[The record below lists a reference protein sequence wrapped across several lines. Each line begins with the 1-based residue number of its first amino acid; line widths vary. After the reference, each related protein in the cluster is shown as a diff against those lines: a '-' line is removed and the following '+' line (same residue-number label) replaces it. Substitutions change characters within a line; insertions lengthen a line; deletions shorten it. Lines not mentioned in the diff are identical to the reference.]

1 MSPQRNDCLRLLRAL
16 GLLWLALLAFG
27 AQHAGAAPPRI
38 AVLTTSPVPAGKF
51 EPLQAMARAHGMT
64 LGARYLE
71 RMSAQD
77 VAPFID
83 GAAMLILDAPRDHIV
98 TDMLA
103 RLGPLWTN
111 ARVPRLLIATDRF
124 EAHGVDAA
132 LGKRVHAYYVNGGR
146 ANFDAMMRTL
156 AAQQFRLRAAM
167 GEDSTIPAPVIF
179 PKAAYYHPRL
189 ASVVTE
195 SPDAA
200 LAVSGH
206 AGEPVIGVAIHQAY
220 VSGLDS
226 AFVDDLV
233 ARIEARGARAL
244 VFYSPVMDADGVLRM
259 AAPGG
264 KRITDVLVNGQ
275 IMLNAAGR
283 KAEFETLGIPVLQV
297 MPYRRGDAQ
306 DWARDPQGISLTDT
320 PFYLVQPELAG
331 VSDPM
336 LAAATSQKDGSIVSL
351 PAQLDAVADK
361 ALALARLQR
370 TPNADKRV
378 AVLFYNYPAGEK
390 NLSASFLNL
399 PRSLSSTLASL
410 HAAGYRTE
418 AANEALLQR
427 ELGALLAPFYR
438 EGQLGRLLDA
448 GRAAWMPMAQY
459 RRWYDAQPAGFRAE
473 VKARWGEPESS
484 AMATRRNGEAGFAI
498 PRLQLGN
505 VALMPV
511 PPRGERDEAAEKAL
525 YHSTRTPLNH
535 FYMAAYLW
543 AREGRDALVHYGT
556 HGTQEWTPGKERGL
570 SVTDQPYLVLGSVP
584 VIYPYIVDDVGEALQ
599 AKRRGRATIVS
610 HQTPPFKPAGL
621 HTDLSTLHDQLH
633 NYLQQDEGAV
643 KDTLRDDILARSDRL
658 HLLDDMGWP
667 RALAGAQFTGFL
679 DALHTHLHELA
690 GALQPYGLHTFG
702 ESQQPELRLYTVMA
716 MLGPAWLKRVFPQ
729 EPEELFALDY
739 RQLAQT
745 APYAMLRRYVNDG
758 APLASLAD
766 VRQREDMQRARTLYA
781 SLDAAPEGEAVLTAL
796 AGRYVLAGTGGDPVR
811 NPDALPTGRNLY
823 GFDPSKVPSREAWQA
838 GQAAAEAMIADWR
851 ARHGRWPAKLAFSL
865 WSVETMRH
873 QGMLEA
879 QALAAMGIRPQWD
892 GGGRVIGVEAIP
904 AAELKRPRVDVVL
917 SATGLYRD
925 HFPNLMKWLAEA
937 VRLAAAQP
945 EPDNAVAAGTRLV
958 RERLAQLKAQDMSA
972 ERIEALALTRIF
984 ASESGNYGTGLNDAT
999 LASDSFG
1006 SGKAADAKLAGL
1018 YLARMQYAYG
1028 PDEKTWGEKL
1038 PQLNLYAENLKGV
1051 EGALLARSSN
1061 LYGMLTTDDPF
1072 QYLGGIGLAVR
1083 HLTGKAPE
1091 LLISNLRDANHA
1103 RTETAASFL
1112 ATELRTR
1119 YFHPGWIEGMKA
1131 EGYSGALNMLD
1142 TVNNFWGWTAVAP
1155 EIVRDDQWTEF
1166 AEVYVKD
1173 KHKLGLDEWFE
1184 RNAPQAQA
1192 QVIERMMEAARK
1204 GYWKADPALL
1214 RTLAERWQTLAQRHD
1229 IRSDNRSFNRDVQ
1242 QQAGAA
1248 GAPGYGM
1255 QAPAAAPSGAPKPA
1269 APQAAT
1275 PPKPRQ
1281 QAEPQPRS
1289 PQPAPPAQ
1297 TQAVQ
1302 GMQLVERKPP
1312 AAAIVP
1318 VLSWLAAGIALGGA
1332 LLGGAIS
1339 ARRRGGVALL
1349 PEKHTKTH

>member
-1 MSPQRNDCLRLLRAL
+1 MSPQHKTKTRLIRAL
-16 GLLWLALLAFG
+16 CLLWLALFALGMQQAR
-27 AQHAGAAPPRI
+27 AEPKI

-64 LGARYLE
+64 LDARYLE
-71 RMSAQD
+71 RMRAQD

-83 GAAMLILDAPRDHIV
+83 GAALLILDAPRDHIV
-98 TDMLA
+98 TEMLA
-103 RLGPLWTN
+103 RLGPQWTS
-111 ARVPRLLIATDRF
+111 ARVPRLLLATDRF
-124 EAHGVDAA
+124 EAHGLDQA
-132 LGKRVHAYYVNGGR
+132 LGARLHAYYVNGGR

-156 AAQQFRLRAAM
+156 AAQQFRLRADN
-167 GEDSTIPAPVIF
+167 GIPAPVVF

-189 ASVVTE
+189 ASVVTV
-195 SPDAA
+195 SPDEA
-200 LAVSGH
+200 LKASGF
-206 AGEPVIGVAIHQAY
+206 AGAPVIGVAIHQAY

-226 AFVDDLV
+226 AFIDDLI

-244 VFYSPVMDADGVLRM
+244 AFYSPVMDADGVLRM

-264 KRITDVLVNGQ
+264 KRIVDVLINGQ

-297 MPYRRGDAQ
+297 MPYRKGDAQ
-306 DWARDPQGISLTDT
+306 DWERDPHGISLTDT

-336 LAAATSQKDGSIVSL
+336 LAAATSHKDGSIVSL

-361 ALALARLQR
+361 ALALTRLQR
-370 TPNADKRV
+370 TPNAGKRV
-378 AVLFYNYPAGEK
+378 AILFYNYPAGEK

-399 PRSLSSTLASL
+399 PRSLSSTLAAL

-418 AANEALLQR
+418 AADELTLQR

-438 EGQLGRLLDA
+438 GGQLGPMLDA
-448 GRAAWMPMAQY
+448 DRAAWMPMAQY
-459 RRWYDAQPAGFRAE
+459 RRWYDAQPAAFRAE
-473 VKARWGEPESS
+473 VSARWGEPEASPMS
-484 AMATRRNGEAGFAI
+484 IRRNGVAGFAI

-505 VALMPV
+505 VALIPV

-525 YHSTRTPLNH
+525 YHSTSTPLNH

-543 AREGRDALVHYGT
+543 AREGREALVHYGT

-599 AKRRGRATIVS
+599 ARRRGRATIVS

-621 HTDLSTLHDQLH
+621 HSDLSALHDQLH
-633 NYLQQDEGAV
+633 SYLQQDDGAV
-643 KDTLRDDILARSDRL
+643 KDALRDDILGRSARM

-667 RALAGAQFTGFL
+667 QARASAQFTQYL

-702 ESQQPELRLYTVMA
+702 QSQEPALRLYTVMA
-716 MLGPAWLKRVFPQ
+716 MLGQPWLKRVFPD

-739 RQLAQT
+739 RQLAQS
-745 APYAMLRRYVNDG
+745 APYAMLRRYAIDG
-758 APLASLAD
+758 APLDGLAD
-766 VRQREDMQRARTLYA
+766 PGQREDMQRARALYA
-781 SLDAAPEGEAVLTAL
+781 SLDATPESEAVLAAL

-823 GFDPSKVPSREAWQA
+823 GFDPSKLPSREAWQA
-838 GQAAAEAMIADWR
+838 GQAATEAMIADWR
-851 ARHGRWPAKLAFSL
+851 KRHGKWPAKLAFSL
-865 WSVETMRH
+865 WSVEAMRH

-879 QALAAMGIRPQWD
+879 QALAAMGIRPTWD
-892 GGGRVIGVEAIP
+892 SGGRVAGVEAIP

-925 HFPNLMKWLAEA
+925 HFPNLIKWLAEA

-945 EPDNAVAAGTRLV
+945 EPDNAVAAGTRAV
-958 RERLAQLKAQDMSA
+958 RARLAQIRESDMSP
-972 ERIEALALTRIF
+972 ERIESLALTRIF

-1006 SGKAADAKLAGL
+1006 SGKQADARLAGL
-1018 YLARMQYAYG
+1018 YLARMQYGYG
-1028 PDEKTWGEKL
+1028 PDEKSWGEKL

-1051 EGALLARSSN
+1051 QGALLARSSN

-1091 LLISNLRDANHA
+1091 LLISNLRDANNA

-1131 EGYSGALNMLD
+1131 EGYGGALNVLD

-1173 KHKLGLDEWFE
+1173 KHQLGLDEWFE
-1184 RNAPQAQA
+1184 KNAPQAQA
-1192 QVIERMMEAARK
+1192 QVIERMLEAARK

-1214 RTLAERWQTLAQRHD
+1214 KTLAERWQVLSQRHD
-1229 IRSDNRSFNRDVQ
+1229 IRSGNRSFKRYVQ
-1242 QQAGAA
+1242 QQAAVSGAA
-1248 GAPGYGM
+1248 GYGT
-1255 QAPAAAPSGAPKPA
+1255 QAPAAPPAGAPKA
-1269 APQAAT
+1269 AAAPPSPSAGTPPQAA
-1275 PPKPRQ
+1275 PRPEPK
-1281 QAEPQPRS
+1281 
-1289 PQPAPPAQ
+1289 PAPPSQ
-1297 TQAVQ
+1297 TMPVQ
-1302 GMQLVERKPP
+1302 GMQLVQRKPP
-1312 AAAIVP
+1312 AAALVP
-1318 VLSWLAAGIALGGA
+1318 VLSWLAAGIALAGA
-1332 LLGGAIS
+1332 VLGGAIS
-1339 ARRRGGVALL
+1339 ARRRAGAA
-1349 PEKHTKTH
+1349 PFFPQRTKTH

>member
-1 MSPQRNDCLRLLRAL
+1 MRLIRAL
-16 GLLWLALLAFG
+16 CLLWLALLALG
-27 AQHAGAAPPRI
+27 VQQARATPKI

-64 LGARYLE
+64 LDARYLE

-83 GAAMLILDAPRDHIV
+83 GAGLLILDAPRDHIV
-98 TDMLA
+98 TEMLA
-103 RLGPLWTN
+103 KLGPHWTS

-124 EAHGVDAA
+124 EVHGLDNA
-132 LGKRVHAYYVNGGR
+132 LGAKLHAYYVNGGR

-156 AAQQFRLRAAM
+156 AAQQFKLRADGA
-167 GEDSTIPAPVIF
+167 IPAPVAF

-195 SPDAA
+195 SPDEA
-200 LAVSGH
+200 LSASGH
-206 AGEPVIGVAIHQAY
+206 AGTPVIGVAIHQAY

-226 AFVDDLV
+226 AFIDDLI

-264 KRITDVLVNGQ
+264 KRIVDVLVNGQ

-297 MPYRRGDAQ
+297 MPYRKGDAQ
-306 DWARDPQGISLTDT
+306 DWERDPHGISLTDT

-336 LAAATSQKDGSIVSL
+336 LAAATSHKDGSIVSL

-361 ALALARLQR
+361 ALALTRLQR
-370 TPNADKRV
+370 TPNAGKRV
-378 AVLFYNYPAGEK
+378 AILFYNYPAGEK

-399 PRSLSSTLASL
+399 PRSLSSTLAAL

-418 AANEALLQR
+418 AAGELALQR
-427 ELGALLAPFYR
+427 DLGALLAPFYR
-438 EGQLGRLLDA
+438 DGQLGALLDA
-448 GRAAWMPMAQY
+448 DRAAWMPMAQY
-459 RRWYDAQPAGFRAE
+459 RRWYDAQPAAFRAE
-473 VKARWGEPESS
+473 VSARWGEPEASS
-484 AMATRRNGEAGFAI
+484 MAIRRNGVAGFAI

-511 PPRGERDEAAEKAL
+511 PPRGERGEAAEKAL
-525 YHSTRTPLNH
+525 YHSTKTPLNH

-543 AREGRDALVHYGT
+543 AREGREALVHYGT

-570 SVTDQPYLVLGSVP
+570 SVTDQPYMVLGSVP

-621 HTDLSTLHDQLH
+621 HTDLSALHDQLH
-633 NYLQQDEGAV
+633 NYLQQDDGAV
-643 KDTLRDDILARSDRL
+643 KDTLREDILKRSARM
-658 HLLDDMGWP
+658 HLFDDMGWP
-667 RALAGAQFTGFL
+667 QARASAQFTEYL

-702 ESQQPELRLYTVMA
+702 QSQDPELRLYTVMA
-716 MLGPAWLKRVFPQ
+716 MLGQSWLKRVFPD

-739 RQLAQT
+739 KQLARSE
-745 APYAMLRRYVNDG
+745 PYAMLRRYVIDG
-758 APLASLAD
+758 APLTGLSDA
-766 VRQREDMQRARTLYA
+766 RQRADMQRARTLYA
-781 SLDAAPEGEAVLTAL
+781 SLDAAPESEAILTAL

-838 GQAAAEAMIADWR
+838 GQAAADAMIADWR
-851 ARHGRWPAKLAFSL
+851 KRHGKWPAKLAFSL

-879 QALAAMGIRPQWD
+879 QALAAMGIRPKWD
-892 GGGRVIGVEAIP
+892 GGGRVVGVEAIP

-925 HFPNLMKWLAEA
+925 HFPNLIKWLAEA
-937 VRLAAAQP
+937 VKLAAAQP
-945 EPDNAVAAGTRLV
+945 EPDNAVAASTRAV
-958 RERLAQLKAQDMSA
+958 RERLAQLKAPEMNP
-972 ERIEALALTRIF
+972 ERIESLALTRIF

-1006 SGKAADAKLAGL
+1006 SGKQADAKLANL
-1018 YLARMQYAYG
+1018 YLSRMQYGYG
-1028 PDEKTWGEKL
+1028 PDETTWGEKL

-1091 LLISNLRDANHA
+1091 LLISNLRDANSA

-1184 RNAPQAQA
+1184 KHAPQAQA
-1192 QVIERMMEAARK
+1192 QVIERMLEAARK
-1204 GYWKADPALL
+1204 GYWKADPEMLK
-1214 RTLAERWQTLAQRHD
+1214 TLADRWQTLSQRHD
-1229 IRSDNRSFNRDVQ
+1229 IRSGNRSFNRYVQ
-1242 QQAGAA
+1242 QQATAPGAA
-1248 GAPGYGM
+1248 GFGT
-1255 QAPAAAPSGAPKPA
+1255 QAPAAPPAGAPKAGAAQA
-1269 APQAAT
+1269 APQ
-1275 PPKPRQ
+1275 PSR
-1281 QAEPQPRS
+1281 AEAKTQPQPE
-1289 PQPAPPAQ
+1289 PKPAPPSQ
-1297 TQAVQ
+1297 SIPVQ

-1312 AAAIVP
+1312 AAALVP
-1318 VLSWLAAGIALGGA
+1318 VLSWLAAGIALAGAVLGGA
-1332 LLGGAIS
+1332 LS
-1339 ARRRGGVALL
+1339 ARRRASAA
-1349 PEKHTKTH
+1349 PRFRNPTKPH

>member
-1 MSPQRNDCLRLLRAL
+1 MSPQDKTKTRFLRAL
-16 GLLWLALLAFG
+16 CLLWITWLVLGMQPAS
-27 AQHAGAAPPRI
+27 AAPRI

-64 LGARYLE
+64 LDARYLE
-71 RMSAQD
+71 RMNAQD
-77 VAPFID
+77 IAPFID
-83 GAAMLILDAPRDHIV
+83 GASLLILDAPRDHIV
-98 TDMLA
+98 TEMLA
-103 RLGPLWTN
+103 KLGPLWTH
-111 ARVPRLLIATDRF
+111 ARAPRLLIATDRF
-124 EAHGVDAA
+124 EAHGVDNA
-132 LGKRVHAYYVNGGR
+132 LGAKLQAYYANGGR

-156 AAQQFRLRAAM
+156 AAQQFKLRA
-167 GEDSTIPAPVIF
+167 DSTIPAPVVF

-189 ASVVTE
+189 ASVVTA
-195 SPDAA
+195 SPEDA
-200 LAVSGH
+200 LKVSGH
-206 AGEPVIGVAIHQAY
+206 GGEPVIGVAIHQAY

-226 AFVDDLV
+226 AFVDDLI
-233 ARIEARGARAL
+233 ARIEARGARSL
-244 VFYSPVMDADGVLRM
+244 VFYSGVMEADGVLRM

-264 KRITDVLVNGQ
+264 KRIVDVLINGQ

-283 KAEFETLGIPVLQV
+283 KAEFEALGIPVLQV
-297 MPYRRGDAQ
+297 MPYRKGDAQ
-306 DWARDPQGISLTDT
+306 DWERDPHGISLTDT

-331 VSDPM
+331 ASDAM
-336 LAAATSQKDGSIVSL
+336 LAAATSRKDGSIVSL

-361 ALALARLQR
+361 ALALTRLQR

-378 AVLFYNYPAGEK
+378 AILFYNYPAGEK

-399 PRSLSSTLASL
+399 PRSLSSTLGAL
-410 HAAGYRTE
+410 QAAGYRTD
-418 AANEALLQR
+418 AANEHTLQR
-427 ELGALLAPFYR
+427 DLGALLAPFYR
-438 EGQLGRLLDA
+438 AGQLAALLDA
-448 GRAAWMPMAQY
+448 DRAAWMPMTQY
-459 RRWYDAQPAGFRAE
+459 RRWYDAQPAAFRAE
-473 VKARWGEPESS
+473 VSARWGEPESS
-484 AMATRRNGEAGFAI
+484 SMAIERDGVAGFAI

-511 PPRGERDEAAEKAL
+511 PPRGERDESAEKAL
-525 YHSTRTPLNH
+525 YHSTKTPLNH

-543 AREGRDALVHYGT
+543 AREGREALVHYGT
-556 HGTQEWTPGKERGL
+556 HGTQEWAPGKERGL

-621 HTDLSTLHDQLH
+621 HTDLSALHDQLH
-633 NYLQQDEGAV
+633 NYLQQDDGAV
-643 KDTLRDDILARSDRL
+643 KDTLREDILERSARM

-667 RALAGAQFTGFL
+667 QPRASARFTEYL

-690 GALQPYGLHTFG
+690 GALQPYGLHAFG
-702 ESQQPELRLYTVMA
+702 QSQDPELRLYTVMA
-716 MLGPAWLKRVFPQ
+716 MLGQPWLKRVFPD

-739 RQLAQT
+739 KQLAQS
-745 APYAMLRRYVNDG
+745 APYAMLRKYVIDG
-758 APLASLAD
+758 ALLTNLAD
-766 VRQREDMQRARTLYA
+766 ARQREDMQRARTLYA
-781 SLDAAPEGEAVLTAL
+781 SLDAAPEGESMLVAL

-838 GQAAAEAMIADWR
+838 GQAAAESMIADWR
-851 ARHGRWPAKLAFSL
+851 KRHGKWPAKLAFSL

-879 QALAAMGIRPQWD
+879 QAMAAMGIRPKWD
-892 GGGRVIGVEAIP
+892 SGGRVVGVEAIP
-904 AAELKRPRVDVVL
+904 AAELGRPRVDVVL

-925 HFPNLMKWLAEA
+925 HFPNLIKWLAEA
-937 VRLAAAQP
+937 VKLAAAQP
-945 EPDNAVAAGTRLV
+945 EPDNAVAAGTRAV
-958 RERLAQLKAQDMSA
+958 SARLAQYKAADMTP
-972 ERIEALALTRIF
+972 ERIESLALTRIF

-999 LASDSFG
+999 AASDSFG
-1006 SGKAADAKLAGL
+1006 SGKEADTKLANL
-1018 YLARMQYAYG
+1018 YLARMQYGYG

-1091 LLISNLRDANHA
+1091 LLIANLRDANNA

-1131 EGYSGALNMLD
+1131 EGYSGALNVLD

-1173 KHKLGLDEWFE
+1173 KHKLGLDAWFE
-1184 RNAPQAQA
+1184 KNAPQAQA
-1192 QVIERMMEAARK
+1192 QVIERMLEAARK
-1204 GYWKADPALL
+1204 GYWKADPEM
-1214 RTLAERWQTLAQRHD
+1214 RKTLADRWQTLAQRHD
-1229 IRSDNRSFNRDVQ
+1229 IRSDNRSFNRYVQ
-1242 QQAGAA
+1242 QQASAPGAA
-1248 GAPGYGM
+1248 GYGT
-1255 QAPAAAPSGAPKPA
+1255 QAPASPPAGAPKATAPQAAPKPA
-1269 APQAAT
+1269 PRQAQARPAPQS
-1275 PPKPRQ
+1275 
-1281 QAEPQPRS
+1281 E
-1289 PQPAPPAQ
+1289 QPAPRPEPKAQ
-1297 TQAVQ
+1297 PQTVPVQ
-1302 GMQLVERKPP
+1302 GMQLVEKKPP
-1312 AAAIVP
+1312 AAALVP
-1318 VLSWLAAGIALGGA
+1318 VLSWLAAGIALAGA
-1332 LLGGAIS
+1332 MLGGAIS
-1339 ARRRGGVALL
+1339 ARRRAGAVPGFQD
-1349 PEKHTKTH
+1349 

>member
-1 MSPQRNDCLRLLRAL
+1 MRLIRAL
-16 GLLWLALLAFG
+16 CLLWLALLALG
-27 AQHAGAAPPRI
+27 MQQARAAPKI

-64 LGARYLE
+64 LDARYLE

-83 GAAMLILDAPRDHIV
+83 GAGLLILDAPRDHIV
-98 TDMLA
+98 AEMLA
-103 RLGPLWTN
+103 KLGPQWTN
-111 ARVPRLLIATDRF
+111 ARAPRLLIATDRF
-124 EAHGVDAA
+124 EAHGLDDA
-132 LGKRVHAYYVNGGR
+132 LGAKLHAYYVNGGR

-156 AAQQFRLRAAM
+156 AAQQFKLRA
-167 GEDSTIPAPVIF
+167 DSAIPAPVVF

-195 SPDAA
+195 SPDEA
-200 LAVSGH
+200 LSASGH
-206 AGEPVIGVAIHQAY
+206 AGTPVIGVAIHQAY

-226 AFVDDLV
+226 AFIDDLI

-264 KRITDVLVNGQ
+264 KRIVDVLVNGQ

-297 MPYRRGDAQ
+297 MPYRKGDAQ
-306 DWARDPQGISLTDT
+306 DWKRDPHGISLTDT

-331 VSDPM
+331 ASDPM
-336 LAAATSQKDGSIVSL
+336 LAAATSHKDGSIVSL

-361 ALALARLQR
+361 ALALTRLQR
-370 TPNADKRV
+370 TPNAMKRV
-378 AVLFYNYPAGEK
+378 AILFYNYPAGEK
-390 NLSASFLNL
+390 NLSASFLNV
-399 PRSLSSTLASL
+399 PRSLSSTLAAL
-410 HAAGYRTE
+410 YAAGYRTE
-418 AANEALLQR
+418 AADELALQR
-427 ELGALLAPFYR
+427 DLGALLAPFYR
-438 EGQLGRLLDA
+438 EDQLGALLDA
-448 GRAAWMPMAQY
+448 DRAAWMPMAQY
-459 RRWYDAQPAGFRAE
+459 RRWYDAQPAAFRAE
-473 VKARWGEPESS
+473 VSARWGEPEASS
-484 AMATRRNGEAGFAI
+484 MAIRRNGVAGFAI

-525 YHSTRTPLNH
+525 YHSTKTPLNH

-543 AREGRDALVHYGT
+543 AREGREALVHYGT

-570 SVTDQPYLVLGSVP
+570 SVTDQPYMVLGSVP

-621 HTDLSTLHDQLH
+621 HTDLSALHDQLH
-633 NYLQQDEGAV
+633 NYLQQDDGAV
-643 KDTLRDDILARSDRL
+643 KDTLREDILKRSARM
-658 HLLDDMGWP
+658 HLFDDMGWP
-667 RALAGAQFTGFL
+667 QARASAQLAAYL

-702 ESQQPELRLYTVMA
+702 QSQDPGLRLYTVMA
-716 MLGPAWLKRVFPQ
+716 MLGQSWLKRMFPD

-739 RQLAQT
+739 TQLAQSE
-745 APYAMLRRYVNDG
+745 PYAMLRRYVIDG
-758 APLASLAD
+758 APLTGLSDA
-766 VRQREDMQRARTLYA
+766 RQREDMQRARTLYA
-781 SLDAAPEGEAVLTAL
+781 SLDAAPESQAILTAL

-851 ARHGRWPAKLAFSL
+851 KRHGKWPAKLAFSL

-879 QALAAMGIRPQWD
+879 QALAAMGIRPKWD
-892 GGGRVIGVEAIP
+892 GGGGVVGVEAIP

-925 HFPNLMKWLAEA
+925 HFPNLIKWLAEA
-937 VRLAAAQP
+937 VKLAAAQP
-945 EPDNAVAAGTRLV
+945 EPDNAVAASTRAV
-958 RERLAQLKAQDMSA
+958 RERLAQLKALEMNP
-972 ERIEALALTRIF
+972 ERIESLTLTRIF

-1006 SGKAADAKLAGL
+1006 SGKQADAKLANL
-1018 YLARMQYAYG
+1018 YLSRMQYGYG

-1038 PQLNLYAENLKGV
+1038 PQLNLYAENLRGV

-1091 LLISNLRDANHA
+1091 LLISNLRDANSA

-1184 RNAPQAQA
+1184 KHAPQAQA
-1192 QVIERMMEAARK
+1192 QVIERMLEAARK
-1204 GYWKADPALL
+1204 GYWKADPEMLK
-1214 RTLAERWQTLAQRHD
+1214 TLADRWQTLSQRHD
-1229 IRSDNRSFNRDVQ
+1229 IRSDNRSFNRYVQ
-1242 QQAGAA
+1242 QQATAPGAA
-1248 GAPGYGM
+1248 GYGT
-1255 QAPAAAPSGAPKPA
+1255 QAPAAAPAGAPKAAAAQAAPQPSRAEAKTRPQPAPKPA
-1269 APQAAT
+1269 
-1275 PPKPRQ
+1275 PPSQSVP
-1281 QAEPQPRS
+1281 
-1289 PQPAPPAQ
+1289 
-1297 TQAVQ
+1297 VQ

-1312 AAAIVP
+1312 AAALVP
-1318 VLSWLAAGIALGGA
+1318 VLSWLAAGIALAGAVLGGA
-1332 LLGGAIS
+1332 LS
-1339 ARRRGGVALL
+1339 ARRRASAALL
-1349 PEKHTKTH
+1349 FQKPTKTH